1 MGATQYDPE
10 KAERG
15 GGAQK
20 RRGVMTRVIE
30 IERSRRKGVTETRGL
45 MGSHSQFALVGR
57 GQAGLLPG
65 SQELDLTF
73 LIAL

>member
-1 MGATQYDPE
+1 
-10 KAERG
+10 
-15 GGAQK
+15 
-20 RRGVMTRVIE
+20 
-30 IERSRRKGVTETRGL
+30 

-65 SQELDLTF
+65 SQELCLTF